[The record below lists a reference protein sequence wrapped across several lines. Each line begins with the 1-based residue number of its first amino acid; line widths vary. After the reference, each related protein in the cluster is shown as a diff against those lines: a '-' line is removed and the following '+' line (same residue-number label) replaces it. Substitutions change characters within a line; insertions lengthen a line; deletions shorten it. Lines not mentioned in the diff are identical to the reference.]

1 MTTKRAKAAG
11 RVTRDVLLDAAL
23 PEATKTYTVISH
35 SFVINTIKKTL
46 ADHGFNVVNEIYSAT
61 EGGQLAY
68 GAFHINYGDDPDLG
82 MLFAFGNS
90 YNKEMKFS
98 CSVGAYVR
106 TNETSILSEGGQ
118 AWIRKHTGN
127 ADDLAAE
134 VIEQQIGK
142 ASLYF
147 AQLQSDKD
155 VMKNIILSK
164 KQYAELLGVLFVDR
178 KIIGHAQLGLIK
190 KEFEKPS
197 FKYQGDPM
205 SLWNLYNHILLGL
218 AKSHPR
224 TWMEQQKQVHLHMV
238 TEFDLT
244 TFDDEE
250 VVEDQTQFEGDTELG
265 EEISPEIEEV
275 ITEHSSVENDTEA
288 LPPNT
293 LQQVDPETG
302 EKIGEPINLDHE
314 EDQDWEDLEAKGIIT
329 PVNPEADEI
338 SQENLEAAAEKYDEV
353 VAEAKAEEP
362 VAETPPAPAPERPK
376 MKVSEALEKFGHV
389 LTEEE
394 RSDLE
399 NNIMNQGAVDKLRVE
414 AEHEFANQNLKEVV
428 EEQVEKVVNE
438 EYQKSATDGKTQL
451 PLTEEKLAELN
462 KKVDQGAI
470 LPQAPQQSL
479 PVNPTA
485 ESQIET
491 PQEEGEDLSALKE
504 HEAEFFMTKSDL
516 TEMFDGVE
524 LEKGLVLTIGDEECE
539 ILDFTVDEADNSEM
553 VCLVP
558 ISAPE
563 VTEEELSEQLHGVN
577 NNEEAITM
585 TTKIDKAMEIM
596 NSKKEM
602 TPEELAVHEA
612 IEKEVADLYGTK
624 LPFTYKLSGDQ
635 YTVQLESG
643 ESFVLASI
651 YVDSLIQEA

>member
-1 MTTKRAKAAG
+1 
-11 RVTRDVLLDAAL
+11 
-23 PEATKTYTVISH
+23 
-35 SFVINTIKKTL
+35 
-46 ADHGFNVVNEIYSAT
+46 
-61 EGGQLAY
+61 
-68 GAFHINYGDDPDLG
+68 
-82 MLFAFGNS
+82 
-90 YNKEMKFS
+90 
-98 CSVGAYVR
+98 
-106 TNETSILSEGGQ
+106 
-118 AWIRKHTGN
+118 
-127 ADDLAAE
+127 
-134 VIEQQIGK
+134 
-142 ASLYF
+142 
-147 AQLQSDKD
+147 
-155 VMKNIILSK
+155 
-164 KQYAELLGVLFVDR
+164 
-178 KIIGHAQLGLIK
+178 
-190 KEFEKPS
+190 
-197 FKYQGDPM
+197 
-205 SLWNLYNHILLGL
+205 
-218 AKSHPR
+218 
-224 TWMEQQKQVHLHMV
+224 MV

-428 EEQVEKVVNE
+428 EGQVEEVINE

-462 KKVDQGAI
+462 KEVDQGAI

-479 PVNPTA
+479 PVNPAA

-585 TTKIDKAMEIM
+585 TTEPIGEDFPEAQPEQMDMNFEIGDAETMVPPEAMLKKQSNSVEKYDEEQQKIDAEEQAKIDKAMEIM